1 MTDGEQQG
9 PLEGFRIIELGRVVA
24 APFTAMMLGDMGAD
38 VIKVERPDGGDET
51 RSYGPYNFG
60 GMSFHFVSG
69 NRNKR
74 SLTLDLK
81 NKQGAEAM
89 RRLLATSDAF
99 VTNTLPGSLERL
111 GLGYPQV
118 GVLNPKLVYCMIG
131 GWGLRGPQRDR
142 PALDIVTQAGS
153 GQDAADGTRRRRPS
167 EIGHTGRRPL
177 SGNVRILRRRSSPS
191 AA

>member
-1 MTDGEQQG
+1 MTDGKQQG
-9 PLEGFRIIELGRVVA
+9 PLEGFRIVELGRVVA

-81 NKQGAEAM
+81 NNRG
-89 RRLLATSDAF
+89 RRQCAALLQTSDAF

-111 GLGYPQV
+111 GLGYP
-118 GVLNPKLVYCMIG
+118 KS
-131 GWGLRGPQRDR
+131 
-142 PALDIVTQAGS
+142 ALSI
-153 GQDAADGTRRRRPS
+153 PS
-167 EIGHTGRRPL
+167 
-177 SGNVRILRRRSSPS
+177 SST
-191 AA
+191 A